1 MDADWDEF
9 NIEHI
14 ARHNVCPNEAEEAL
28 LDRNRV
34 SIESNTR
41 NGERRWVILGKTYGG
56 RLLVVVF
63 TRRGEQIRVVTARN
77 ATSSEKRRYK
87 R

>member
-9 NIEHI
+9 NIKHI

-34 SIESNTR
+34 SIESNIR
-41 NGERRWVILGKTYGG
+41 NGEKRWVIVGKTYGN
-56 RLLVVVF
+56 RLLFVVF
-63 TRRGEQIRVVTARN
+63 TRRVEQIRVVTARD
-77 ATSSEKRRYK
+77 ASSSEKRRYK

>member
-14 ARHNVCPNEAEEAL
+14 ARHNVYPNEAEEAL

-34 SIESNTR
+34 SMESNTR
-41 NGERRWVILGKTYGG
+41 NGERRWVILGKTYGE

-63 TRRGEQIRVVTARN
+63 TRRGEQIRVVTARD

>member
-1 MDADWDEF
+1 MNADWDEF

-14 ARHNVCPNEAEEAL
+14 ADHNVSPNEAEEAL

-34 SIESNTR
+34 SIQSNKR
-41 NGERRWVILGKTYGG
+41 NGEKRWVIVGKTYGG

-63 TRRGEQIRVVTARN
+63 TRRGEQIRVVTAYD
-77 ATSSEKRRYK
+77 ATSSERKRYK